1 MTSMKRRTAIAVTVG
16 VWLAAVGSAAALTYD
31 LNRPLRSAGATIEGV
46 PTPSGAQ
53 VAAPLVPA
61 HAALSEPPSVLY
73 VSTLP
78 IVGAARHLPVAPG
91 GRKPI
96 TEISQMRCADWREL
110 NMGSGQSRCASEPQK
125 TFRKGRGP
133 HDPSL

>member
-31 LNRPLRSAGATIEGV
+31 LNRPLSFAGVAIEGAA
-46 PTPSGAQ
+46 TPSGAE
-53 VAAPLVPA
+53 VAAPLAVP
-61 HAALSEPPSVLY
+61 VLY
-73 VSTLP
+73 VSTLTR
-78 IVGAARHLPVAPG
+78 VGAAPHRPVAPG

-110 NMGSGQSRCASEPQK
+110 NMGSGHVQVCE
-125 TFRKGRGP
+125 
-133 HDPSL
+133 